1 MVYINPIGESKMSV
15 FDPQAFLDVQILDQN
30 VKRPPINEG
39 DYTATIGEVKTASGA
54 RDDGTPWLQMIVPL
68 AIDVPPDQQSRLGQ
82 PTITLTDRV
91 FIDLTAQGTMDNSV
105 GKNRGQRLYRDAT
118 DTNKPGEP
126 FSWRMLQ
133 GRMVK
138 VRVKHEMY
146 EGEIQE
152 RVSGV
157 AKI

>member
-1 MVYINPIGESKMSV
+1 MNSV
-15 FDPQAFLDVQILDQN
+15 FDATAFLDVTTTDAN
-30 VKRPPINEG
+30 VKRPPITEG
-39 DYTATIGEVKTASGA
+39 DYKATIGEIKTASGN
-54 RDDGTPWLQMIVPL
+54 REDGTPWIQMLIPLEIEVPL
-68 AIDVPPDQQSRLGQ
+68 DQQARLGQ
-82 PTITLTDRV
+82 PSITLTDRV
-91 FIDLTAQGTMDNSV
+91 FLDLTEQGLLDNSV

-138 VRVKHEMY
+138 VKIKHEMY
-146 EGEIQE
+146 EGEVQE
-152 RVSGV
+152 RIKGV

>member
-1 MVYINPIGESKMSV
+1 MNSV
-15 FDPQAFLDVQILDQN
+15 FDATAFLDVTTTDAN
-30 VKRPPINEG
+30 VKRPPITEG
-39 DYTATIGEVKTASGA
+39 DYKATIGEIKTASGN
-54 RDDGTPWLQMIVPL
+54 REDGTPWIQMLIPLEIEVPL
-68 AIDVPPDQQSRLGQ
+68 DQQSRLGQ
-82 PTITLTDRV
+82 PSITLTDRV
-91 FIDLTAQGTMDNSV
+91 FLDLTEQGLLDNSV

-138 VRVKHEMY
+138 VKIKHEMY
-146 EGEIQE
+146 EGEVQE
-152 RVSGV
+152 RIKGV